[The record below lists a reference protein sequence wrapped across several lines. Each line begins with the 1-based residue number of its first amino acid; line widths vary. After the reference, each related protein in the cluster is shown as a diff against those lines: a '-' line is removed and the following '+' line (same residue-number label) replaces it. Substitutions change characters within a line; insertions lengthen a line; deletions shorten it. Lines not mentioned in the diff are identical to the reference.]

1 MAAKN
6 AQAVSPEVLGAWSEA
21 VAAVAQL
28 GTLIV
33 IGGSVIA
40 ALVQLRH
47 VQGGNQLQALL
58 ALERDFRAPELQAAL
73 TYVQEDLPQRL
84 EDPAY
89 RRELE
94 QLGFV
99 DPIAHPEMIACNWL
113 NEMGT
118 LVKRS
123 LVSEDTFMDLFG
135 RLIVHSW
142 RKVAPAIAIM
152 RRRRGQVQY
161 HDFEYLAVRAMV
173 WLERN
178 PHGTSP
184 KAFHRTPLP
193 DPWLEA
199 DSMPG
204 AQKTVPDGASQ
215 EVLEG

>member
-1 MAAKN
+1 MSTAALS
-6 AQAVSPEVLGAWSEA
+6 AWAEV

-28 GTLIV
+28 GTLLV

-58 ALERDFRAPELQAAL
+58 SLERDFRMPELQAAL
-73 TYVQEDLPQRL
+73 TYVQEDLSKRL

-99 DPIAHPEMIACNWL
+99 DPVAHPEMIACNWL

-135 RLIVHSW
+135 RLIVHCW
-142 RKVAPAIAIM
+142 RRVAPAIAIM
-152 RRRRGQVQY
+152 RRKRGQAQY
-161 HDFEYLAVRAMV
+161 HDFEYLAVRAMA

-184 KAFHRTPLP
+184 KAFAREPLP
-193 DPWLEA
+193 DPWLAA
-199 DSMPG
+199 DNAIRAAEP
-204 AQKTVPDGASQ
+204 AAR
-215 EVLEG
+215 